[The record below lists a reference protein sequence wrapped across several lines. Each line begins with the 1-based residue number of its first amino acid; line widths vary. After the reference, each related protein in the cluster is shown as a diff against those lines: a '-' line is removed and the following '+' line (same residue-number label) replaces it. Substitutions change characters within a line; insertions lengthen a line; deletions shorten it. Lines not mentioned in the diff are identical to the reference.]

1 MSENTATERPST
13 EAQVS
18 AQNNQAEIKAEVKP
32 TPGLPASSDFVRVAI
47 LGMTEAGEAFAENLL
62 EKIQLEQRPIRIV
75 AVADPNPDHPVMLGF
90 QYNDT
95 AVFTDY
101 LDVAKMADDIDIIF
115 DMTNDRLITQ
125 KLRLELLEHKNRHTT
140 IASQQVARL
149 VWLFFGEEKDLPTAI
164 KTKTKG

>member
-1 MSENTATERPST
+1 MSENTATEIPST

-18 AQNNQAEIKAEVKP
+18 AQKHPVEKKAEVKP
-32 TPGLPASSDFVRVAI
+32 TPGIQTSSDFVRIAI

-62 EKIQLEQRPIRIV
+62 EKIQLEDRPIRIV
-75 AVADPNPDHPVMLGF
+75 AVADPDPEHPVMLGF

-101 LDVAKMADDIDIIF
+101 LDVAKMADEIDIIF

-140 IASQQVARL
+140 IASAQVARL
-149 VWLFFGEEKDLPTAI
+149 VWLFFGEEKDLPAAI
-164 KTKTKG
+164 KTKG